1 MDYFVIDGEVL
12 VECSIK
18 NIVFADIPDGVT
30 EIAANAFADCSLT
43 KVNLN
48 KVTKIRDFAFAYCV
62 SLQDI
67 DLTNIEHLGEG
78 VFYQCSALSSVQFGE
93 KLGYLPNHTFE
104 GSGIEKI
111 VLPENIWYIGQ
122 SCFHDCVKLASVEMN
137 GVMEIDVAA
146 FEGCWKLYSVQLPNS
161 LLHIAPYAFSFCGKL
176 RTVTIRNTFMQ
187 IDEFAFENTVDLII
201 KAAQFSTASRHAKYT
216 NIRFAPIIIDECFIK
231 CSIDY
236 IHAIKNSGLFFQA
249 KPCSE
254 SEIIIRYDKNQ
265 EKMIKQIIGGK

>member
-12 VECSIK
+12 VECSV
-18 NIVFADIPDGVT
+18 NTVFADIPDGVT
-30 EIAANAFADCSLT
+30 EVASNAFADCSKLT

-48 KVTKIRDFAFAYCV
+48 KVTKIRDFAFAHCV

-67 DLTNIEHLGEG
+67 DLKNIEHLGEG

-104 GSGIEKI
+104 ASGLEKI

-122 SCFHDCVKLASVEMN
+122 SCFHDCVKFASVEMN

-146 FEGCWKLYSVQLPNS
+146 FEGCWKLYSVQFHAS
-161 LLHIAPYAFSFCGKL
+161 LLHIAPYAFSFCCEL

-187 IDEFAFENTVDLII
+187 IDEFVFENTVDLLI
-201 KAAQFSTASRHAKYT
+201 KAAQFSTASSYAKDA
-216 NIRFAPIIIDECFIK
+216 NIRFAPIIINECFTK

-236 IHAIKNSGLFFQA
+236 IHALKNSGLFFQA

-254 SEIIIRYDKNQ
+254 SEIIIRYDKTQ
-265 EKMIKQIIGGK
+265 KEMIKEIINRR